1 MFGLDGG
8 VGDFFDVAFKF
19 IQVGSKVLSQEEEQ
33 QGGRG
38 FVAKKQ
44 FNFDSNIPMPRAQLR
59 DMEAPIGMKLPNIQA
74 AARYFATNQAKD
86 TNINSIKAERFR
98 PSRMQTL
105 ASKRPT
111 MSISHDASPG
121 VGSARKSRVDRSTFR
136 SRAIS

>member
-19 IQVGSKVLSQEEEQ
+19 IQKGSEVLMAEEEQ

-38 FVAKKQ
+38 FVAQRK

-86 TNINSIKAERFR
+86 TNINQ
-98 PSRMQTL
+98 SRTISSLSYADAGKQTPYYGHITQRL
-105 ASKRPT
+105 SRCRQ
-111 MSISHDASPG
+111 
-121 VGSARKSRVDRSTFR
+121 RKKVTS
-136 SRAIS
+136 